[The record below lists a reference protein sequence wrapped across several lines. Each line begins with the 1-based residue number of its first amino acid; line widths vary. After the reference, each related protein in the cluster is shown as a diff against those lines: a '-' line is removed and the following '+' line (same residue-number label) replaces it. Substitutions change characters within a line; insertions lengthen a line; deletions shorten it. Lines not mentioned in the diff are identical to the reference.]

1 MTTLTTFFLRG
12 GFLALAVLLTA
23 PAVGAQDMDAVR
35 QRMAERLPRVD
46 ALKVAGALGENN
58 AGYLAVREAT
68 AEVEALAAAE
78 NQDRRLV
85 YAEIARRTG
94 ADPQG
99 VGQARARQI
108 AAQSAPGIWLQ
119 RPDGEWYRK

>member
-1 MTTLTTFFLRG
+1 MTTLTTYFLRG
-12 GFLALAVLLTA
+12 GLLALAVLLTA
-23 PAVGAQDMDAVR
+23 PVVWAQDMDAVR

-46 ALKVAGALGENN
+46 ALKVAGALGENH

-85 YAEIARRTG
+85 YAEIARRAG
-94 ADPQG
+94 ADPQA